1 MWVSPMS
8 EARLDCARKKGIS
21 TMLLWTA
28 IHWGEAQV
36 HSGAT
41 AGYAGETFPD
51 MPFRLGAGIRPA
63 FGNRLSIGHPE
74 PIREQ

>member
-1 MWVSPMS
+1 MPD
-8 EARLDCARKKGIS
+8 ARLDCVRKKGIS

-28 IHWGEAQV
+28 IHRGKAQV

-51 MPFRLGAGIRPA
+51 MPFRLGAGIWTA

-74 PIREQ
+74 PIRER